1 MMERQVSTILTGHP
15 VIQVGLPASLLA
27 CLGSVGRETG
37 WPGAVAVCGWF
48 WVRWP
53 PPTVLCQVNP

>member
-1 MMERQVSTILTGHP
+1 MEREVSTILTGHP

-37 WPGAVAVCGWF
+37 WPGAVAVCE
-48 WVRWP
+48 
-53 PPTVLCQVNP
+53 